1 MFTLENETLLINV
14 VAKGAELTRI
24 FHKQHKIEYL
34 WDAKPEVWAKHSPV
48 LFPVVGA
55 LKENS
60 FLYEGKSYELSRH
73 GFARDRVFEVGAY
86 TADGISFTLRDD
98 DATSKIFPFRFQFTI
113 TYRLT
118 ENTLSVTYLV
128 HNPDAASP
136 LLFSVGGHPA
146 FRLPLEEGLQYED
159 YVLLFNKAENSGR
172 WPISKEGL
180 IELEAKPLL
189 ENTNELPLHKDL
201 FSKDALV
208 LKGLKSDSVRLASAK
223 SDHGIQFN
231 FPGFPFLGL
240 WAAPGADFLCI
251 EPWCGI
257 ADSVQHNQQLEQKEG
272 IIKLPAGQTFSAA
285 WQVSCF

>member
-24 FHKQHKIEYL
+24 YHKQNRLDYL

-60 FLYEGKSYELSRH
+60 FLHEGKSYELSRH
-73 GFARDRVFEVGAY
+73 GFARESVFEVGAH
-86 TADGISFTLRDD
+86 TGDSISFTLRDD
-98 DATSKIFPFRFQFTI
+98 DATKENFPFRFEFTV

-118 ENTLSVTYLV
+118 ANTVSVTYLV
-128 HNPDAASP
+128 TNPDAASP

-159 YVLLFNKAENSGR
+159 YVLLFNKEENSGR
-172 WPISKEGL
+172 WPVSKGGL
-180 IELEAKPLL
+180 IEQTPQPLL
-189 ENTNELPLHKDL
+189 ENTNELPLHKNL
-201 FSKDALV
+201 FLKDALV
-208 LKGLKSDSVRLASAK
+208 LKDLKSDSVRLVTAK
-223 SDHGIQFN
+223 SDHGIQFH
-231 FPGFPFLGL
+231 FPDFPFLGI

-272 IIKLPAGQTFSAA
+272 IIHLPAGKTFNAA